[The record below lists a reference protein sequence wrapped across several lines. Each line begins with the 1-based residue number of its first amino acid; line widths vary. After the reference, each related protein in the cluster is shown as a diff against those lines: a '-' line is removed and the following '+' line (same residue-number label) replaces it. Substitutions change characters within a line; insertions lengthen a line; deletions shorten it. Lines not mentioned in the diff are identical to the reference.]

1 MYRRIMIVV
10 DDTPASRAAIDE
22 GTSLAARHGA
32 EAVYFALMP
41 AYPVAVADELAI
53 GAVASEDFHKSAL
66 AKADAVLSDAVSAA
80 QRAGVFARATHS
92 PQGGDARCVVEG
104 ARRRRCD
111 LIVVGSE
118 GRNAVM
124 RLLTGSL
131 VPALITASPLPVL
144 VCKESKAARSAA
156 H

>member
-53 GAVASEDFHKSAL
+53 GAVACL
-66 AKADAVLSDAVSAA
+66 VVLGIIAA
-80 QRAGVFARATHS
+80 IIVFGEM
-92 PQGGDARCVVEG
+92 QDDE
-104 ARRRRCD
+104 
-111 LIVVGSE
+111 
-118 GRNAVM
+118 
-124 RLLTGSL
+124 
-131 VPALITASPLPVL
+131 
-144 VCKESKAARSAA
+144 
-156 H
+156 